1 MWCSLF
7 VSQKWWTSS
16 WCFIRSDFH
25 SHYFT
30 CCKVN
35 FPWFLRA
42 YFLWV
47 YIPVSGYLVICK
59 SLWLYINIYSCQLVF
74 FSIFVWYA
82 EGCRRICL
90 CLGWLRSISRVSKW
104 PRMEVLSFYWC
115 LFLDGRDFVTSGLGL
130 LRLSSCE
137 IRPGSTVICT
147 VVYLSVFLMVGVVF
161 CRLCRIIALVTNT
174 GSFLLEVG
182 FHKYI
187 GWGIKL
193 RVCQEQF
200 LVLNCQ
206 SFKVVIIID
215 L

>member
-1 MWCSLF
+1 MVVLYDIYLLVYMWCSLF

-47 YIPVSGYLVICK
+47 YIPVNGYLVICK

-90 CLGWLRSISRVSKW
+90 CLGWLRVFPVYQNDQGWRYWASIDAYSL
-104 PRMEVLSFYWC
+104 M
-115 LFLDGRDFVTSGLGL
+115 G
-130 LRLSSCE
+130 E
-137 IRPGSTVICT
+137 ISLPLNWVFC
-147 VVYLSVFLMVGVVF
+147 VFLVV
-161 CRLCRIIALVTNT
+161 
-174 GSFLLEVG
+174 
-182 FHKYI
+182 K
-187 GWGIKL
+187 
-193 RVCQEQF
+193 
-200 LVLNCQ
+200 
-206 SFKVVIIID
+206 
-215 L
+215 